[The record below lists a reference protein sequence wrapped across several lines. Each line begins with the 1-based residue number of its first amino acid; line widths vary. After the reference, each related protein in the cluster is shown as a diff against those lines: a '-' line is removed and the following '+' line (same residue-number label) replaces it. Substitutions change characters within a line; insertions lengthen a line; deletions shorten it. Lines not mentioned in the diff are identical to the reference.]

1 MSTLNHTKREI
12 SAKIVYYGPGL
23 SGKTTNLELIHQ
35 KINPDKRGKLI
46 SLETKTDRTLF
57 FDFLPIEMGEI
68 HGYKMRFH
76 IYTVPGQV
84 FYNETRKMV
93 LRGVD
98 GIVFVADSQRDLM
111 EDNIV
116 SLRNL
121 EENLRGMKR
130 EVGQLPIVLQYNKR
144 DLHSVSSIDEMNR
157 LLNPRGLPYC
167 ESTAVLGD
175 GVIATLTRIIRM
187 VADSLLKSYRDLG
200 TIPERA
206 DEPPCPPPLEVVKPF
221 TSDRVQSPKVP
232 DASEGREEVR
242 FDEQD
247 FETFEPSPASP
258 DDRPD
263 QPVDFEPS
271 PSLEPSP
278 SFEDETPKVTIA
290 ECGPT
295 RKISSSQIEV
305 PIIFECED
313 AATRIPLNLVISIGS
328 PNEPGLSEH
337 SPTPT
342 FDPKEEDLPEIE
354 ILSEDDE

>member
-121 EENLRGMKR
+121 EENLRGMGR

-144 DLHSVSSIDEMNR
+144 DLHSISSVDEMNR

-167 ESTAVLGD
+167 ESTAIIGD
-175 GVIATLTRIIRM
+175 GVIATLTRIIRI
-187 VADSLLKSYRDLG
+187 VAESLLKSYRDLG
-200 TIPERA
+200 TIPESS
-206 DEPPCPPPLEVVKPF
+206 DEPPCSPPLEVVKPF
-221 TSDRVQSPKVP
+221 APDRVQNPEVP
-232 DASEGREEVR
+232 AASEGPEEIR
-242 FDEQD
+242 FDEPH
-247 FETFEPSPASP
+247 FETLDKPPASP
-258 DDRPD
+258 DDHLD
-263 QPVDFEPS
+263 QPVDFGPS
-271 PSLEPSP
+271 PTLEG
-278 SFEDETPKVTIA
+278 EAPKVTIA
-290 ECGPT
+290 ECGPA
-295 RKISSSQIEV
+295 RKISASKVEV

-313 AATRIPLNLVISIGS
+313 DATRIPLNLVISIGS
-328 PNEPGLSEH
+328 PDEPVPSQH